1 MLCLNLYLNV
11 QQPSLSKLEKAVN
24 DLILKQLWPLDN
36 AFWKVVIRPNR
47 SQHWKDGH
55 NKILKK
61 NNEENSNKCQIC
73 YIYNLS
79 KALSNLEK
87 CAHFIFCY
95 KTGLWSLYTFS
106 TMPSIL
112 YDNSKNVL
120 FNCLWQLSFLNFTN
134 LHKNA
139 CLKHY
144 VQVQWQNFN

>member
-73 YIYNLS
+73 YIYKISKPLS
-79 KALSNLEK
+79 YLEK
-87 CAHFIFCY
+87 CACLTFCC

-106 TMPSIL
+106 AMPSIL

-120 FNCLWQLSFLNFTN
+120 FHCLWQFQFFK
-134 LHKNA
+134 LHQLA
-139 CLKHY
+139 
-144 VQVQWQNFN
+144 